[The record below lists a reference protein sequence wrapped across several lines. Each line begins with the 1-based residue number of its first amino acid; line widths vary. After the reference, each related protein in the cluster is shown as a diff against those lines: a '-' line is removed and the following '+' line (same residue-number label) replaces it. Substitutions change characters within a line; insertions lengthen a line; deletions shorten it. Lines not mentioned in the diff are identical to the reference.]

1 MFIQIH
7 AIHSVPPS
15 CINRDDVGA
24 VKSAVYGGVRRHRVS
39 SQSWKRAMRTY
50 VADNG
55 LGEIG
60 TRTTAL
66 PGLIA
71 DSLGGDYDRS
81 EAVSTAAKVCNAAGL
96 STKKVSK
103 DDVETHKTEVLAFVS
118 PSELDVLTDI
128 TRSVLGGEKVPSK
141 KDVKARLDDASVTPD
156 IALFGRMVASEKGL
170 NVDACAQVAHAISTH
185 ESQPELDFYTAVD
198 DVTTDSEGGSGH
210 MGSNEFASSTL
221 IRYASIDVDRLR
233 DTIGADAARSA
244 VSAFVTAFVR
254 SMPTGKSTTFAN
266 TTLPDYV
273 LIEYTDAPVS
283 YVGAFEDPVRARG
296 NLVGSSI
303 DALESYRERVG
314 RVYGQNPEFIIAS
327 TADDTSATLDD
338 AAAWAGEHVTE

>member
-1 MFIQIH
+1 MFIQLH

-50 VADNG
+50 VAAHG
-55 LGEIG
+55 LSEIG

-71 DSLGGDYDRS
+71 DALGGGYDRAD
-81 EAVSTAAKVCNAAGL
+81 AVSAAAKVCTAAGL
-96 STKKVSK
+96 TTKKVTR
-103 DDVETHKTEVLAFVS
+103 DDSETHKTEVLAFVS
-118 PSELDVLTDI
+118 PAELDVLADI
-128 TRSVLGGEKVPSK
+128 TRSVLDGEKLPSK
-141 KDVKARLDDASVTPD
+141 KDVKARLAEVAVTPD
-156 IALFGRMVASEKGL
+156 IALFGRMVASEKSL
-170 NVDACAQVAHAISTH
+170 DVDACAQVAHAISTH

-198 DVTTDSEGGSGH
+198 DVTTDTEGGSGH
-210 MGSNEFASSTL
+210 MGANEFTSSTL
-221 IRYASIDVDRLR
+221 LRYASIDVDRLR
-233 DTIGADAARSA
+233 DTIGEEAARCA
-244 VSAFVTAFVR
+244 VSAFVTAFAR
-254 SMPTGKSTTFAN
+254 SMPTGKSTSFAN

-273 LIEYTDAPVS
+273 LIEVVDAPVS

-303 DALESYRERVG
+303 DALTSYRERVG
-314 RVYGQNPEFIIAS
+314 RMYGQNAGFIIAS
-327 TADDTSATLDD
+327 TADDTSATLDEV
-338 AAAWAGEHVTE
+338 AAWAGKHVTE